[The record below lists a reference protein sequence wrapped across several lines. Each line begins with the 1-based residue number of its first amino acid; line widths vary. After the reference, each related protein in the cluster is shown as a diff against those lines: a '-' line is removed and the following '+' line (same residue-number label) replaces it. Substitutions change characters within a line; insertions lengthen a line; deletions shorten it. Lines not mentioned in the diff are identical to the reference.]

1 MATILLRHIQNNTWK
16 LIASRDLNKKTLLI
30 SSTVSLLAVKNII
43 MSANHNPVNIQG
55 TGWKSNPKLFKWA
68 LVGVIFA
75 GVSYLTIKKYR

>member
-1 MATILLRHIQNNTWK
+1 MTGPNSQE
-16 LIASRDLNKKTLLI
+16 
-30 SSTVSLLAVKNII
+30 VKGI
-43 MSANHNPVNIQG
+43 MSKSHPQVNIQG